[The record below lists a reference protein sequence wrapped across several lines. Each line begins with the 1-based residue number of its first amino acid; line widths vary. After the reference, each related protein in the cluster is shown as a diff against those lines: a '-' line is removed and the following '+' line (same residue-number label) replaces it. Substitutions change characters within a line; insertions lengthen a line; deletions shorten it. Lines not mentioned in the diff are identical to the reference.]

1 MEGRLEVAEER
12 VSRMESEMEAK
23 NAKLDDVMKTKE
35 TLLTEKVFTTNK
47 RHTLIHNSD
56 NNSS

>member
-47 RHTLIHNSD
+47 RHAHAL
-56 NNSS
+56 